1 MSRIKLQA
9 PAKINLGLHV
19 LRKRPDGF
27 HEIETIMQMVSLFDD
42 LVMEEGENGIQVVT
56 EQADLPSGKENLV
69 YRAAELL
76 SRETGRTLSARIRLI
91 KRIPIAA
98 GLGGGSSDAA
108 AALVGLNRLWGLRL
122 PTERLMEIAGKIG
135 MDVPFFLF
143 SPTALG
149 RERGEILER
158 LTPPS
163 PPFWILL
170 VNPQFNVSTKW
181 AYEGLKL
188 GLTIKNKHISIRRF
202 TITAVGNGSLEND
215 LEEVTFKEHPVLQE
229 IKDSLKRYGALEALM
244 SGSGPTIFGLFPDND
259 TAQEARQGLANR
271 QDLRFFLVRTLSAFP
286 AIEL

>member
-76 SRETGRTLSARIRLI
+76 SRETSRTLSARIRLI

-158 LTPPS
+158 LT
-163 PPFWILL
+163 
-170 VNPQFNVSTKW
+170 
-181 AYEGLKL
+181 
-188 GLTIKNKHISIRRF
+188 IR
-202 TITAVGNGSLEND
+202 S
-215 LEEVTFKEHPVLQE
+215 
-229 IKDSLKRYGALEALM
+229 S
-244 SGSGPTIFGLFPDND
+244 S
-259 TAQEARQGLANR
+259 
-271 QDLRFFLVRTLSAFP
+271 
-286 AIEL
+286 